1 MRAVVQRVTEACVT
15 VDDQV
20 VGAIKKGLLV
30 LVGIARN
37 DRPSDAAYLANK
49 IAKLRIFSDERGRFA
64 SSVLEAGGAV
74 LLVSQFTLYGDC
86 RRGRRPSFDRVAAPE
101 DALVVYEAL
110 VRALREHGVTVMTG
124 TFRAHMVVA
133 SVNDG
138 PVTMLLD
145 DKKAF

>member
-86 RRGRRPSFDRVAAPE
+86 RRGRPPFV
-101 DALVVYEAL
+101 
-110 VRALREHGVTVMTG
+110 
-124 TFRAHMVVA
+124 
-133 SVNDG
+133 
-138 PVTMLLD
+138 
-145 DKKAF
+145 